1 VFLDF
6 LLLFRIIREWKLV
19 VALGI
24 AFGNTGYP
32 RSGSRTVSHHYLSGI
47 GLRGIGEHEGIGY
60 ISVKDFDVKIDL
72 GLQKHFW
79 NGLTGQTIIPSLTVP
94 PYYQ

>member
-1 VFLDF
+1 VFLGF

-24 AFGNTGYP
+24 AFGNTVYS
-32 RSGSRTVSHHYLSGI
+32 RSGSRTLGHHYLPGI
-47 GLRGIGEHEGIGY
+47 GLRAIGEHEGIGY
-60 ISVKDFDVKIDL
+60 VFANDFDVKIDL

-79 NGLTGQTIIPSLTVP
+79 NGLIGETIIPSFTVP
-94 PYYQ
+94 LY